1 MHASIRS
8 VRIAPKKANII
19 AKMVRGMPVPAAISA
34 LSRTHKKAARIVED
48 LLKSAAANARQNDKQ
63 DPEGMIIKT
72 IVVNQG
78 TALHRGVPKARGQ
91 MRPMK
96 KYLSHIHVTLG
107 YKGDKAVSA
116 KKTMASQKMA
126 KKDATASSQAPK
138 TRVKKTSSTTKQKG
152 STKKSSESAESS
164 VSSES

>member
-19 AKMVRGMPVPAAISA
+19 AKMVRGMPVPAAITA

-48 LLKSAAANARQNDKQ
+48 LVKSAAANARQNDKQ
-63 DPEGMIIKT
+63 DPDGMVIKT

-78 TALHRGVPKARGQ
+78 QALHRGVPMARGR

-107 YKGDKAVSA
+107 YKGEAAAPKAKTS
-116 KKTMASQKMA
+116 KKAE
-126 KKDATASSQAPK
+126 ATASQAPK

-152 STKKSSESAESS
+152 STKKSSESSESS